1 MVKKK
6 KEYSSYGVLIPVLD
20 EGMGKR
26 REKVALIHSF
36 MHVVMRGQMRFLEFK
51 NSKNL
56 VQMFVYNLTL
66 EDMV

>member
-20 EGMGKR
+20 EGMG
-26 REKVALIHSF
+26 ESCFDSF

-51 NSKNL
+51 NSKNV